1 MFSGPLVTLTA
12 ALALTVALP
21 VLGAPTADAAAP
33 ASPAPRR
40 AHEPPRH
47 ATVVGRGGAVT
58 SVDPYASRIGL
69 QVLRHGGN
77 AVDAAIATAAAL
89 GVTEPYS
96 SGLGGG
102 GYFVYYDARSHRVH
116 TIDGRETAPKSMPH
130 NAFIDPSTGE
140 PYRFTPEL
148 VTSGVSVGV
157 PGTPATWET
166 ALDRWAPRP
175 LRRVL
180 RPAERLARRGFVV
193 DDTFRKQTEENAER
207 FKAFTTTPKLFL
219 PGGEAP
225 ATGSVLKNPDL
236 ARTYRKLG
244 RRGLQWFYDGP
255 IAREIA
261 ANVQSPPKSPDTKL
275 PVPVG
280 FMHRSDLRRYE
291 ARMRR

>member
-1 MFSGPLVTLTA
+1 MTRTQKRRLTA
-12 ALALTVALP
+12 FGVAGATAIAG
-21 VLGAPTADAAAP
+21 LGVVS
-33 ASPAPRR
+33 SPAE
-40 AHEPPRH
+40 AHSRFTTKTP
-47 ATVVGRGGAVT
+47 TSVGFGGAVT
-58 SVDPYASRIGL
+58 SVDPEASRVGL
-69 QVLRHGGN
+69 KVLKRGGN
-77 AVDAAIATAAAL
+77 AVDAAVATAAAL

-102 GYFVYYDARSHRVH
+102 GYFVFYNAKSGKVR
-116 TIDGRETAPKSMPH
+116 TIDGRETAPVAMPRD
-130 NAFIDPSTGE
+130 AFIDPSTGQ

-157 PGTPATWET
+157 PGTPATWES
-166 ALDRWAPRP
+166 ALDRWGTRP

-280 FMHRSDLRRYE
+280 F
-291 ARMRR
+291 